1 MTPSALPRLL
11 IGSQRTGQAP
21 VLTDRALTGCTISR
35 GRQAPPRINRWH
47 RTRLHPT
54 ITTEN
59 RNLTNASTPI
69 TRRISTS
76 SGVPAGT
83 AWSSTLLVEVYV
95 MAFIRSAAD
104 DPLGAVVIPA
114 RLLRRG
120 LGRGCEC
127 CCAPPH
133 PPHSFRCGRGRT
145 RGGTVRRLKKGGCR
159 ISFTL
164 RPALLPSRNGA
175 MTPFP
180 MSAGVA
186 AHPKVG
192 ASLSV
197 VAIPA
202 GPRRRG
208 GPPAREGGGHR
219 GSPVPRPRFT
229 RSAPTMPSHQSA
241 VSTLI
246 REVLADPDLAH
257 DEVFRRLLQ
266 AGLQDLVDAEAAAV
280 IGAQRHVAHAA
291 SHQQAQRQAPQDGG
305 HHRRRGRAGHPRA
318 SDRIV
323 LPVPAPPP
331 PAGGQGPDAP

>member
-11 IGSQRTGQAP
+11 IGSRRTGQAP
-21 VLTDRALTGCTISR
+21 ALTDRALTGCTISR

-54 ITTEN
+54 ITTGN

-83 AWSSTLLVEVYV
+83 AWSSTLLVEVSV
-95 MAFIRSAAD
+95 MAFIRSAAGE
-104 DPLGAVVIPA
+104 PLGAVVIPA

-159 ISFTL
+159 ISFIL
-164 RPALLPSRNGA
+164 RPALLPSRSGA

-186 AHPKVG
+186 AHPKVKRRPPFSAPPSPQTTMAGSAGVIVGGGSG
-192 ASLSV
+192 APPPLR
-197 VAIPA
+197 PA
-202 GPRRRG
+202 GRPAWWDG
-208 GPPAREGGGHR
+208 VSHVVTPPARE
-219 GSPVPRPRFT
+219 
-229 RSAPTMPSHQSA
+229 
-241 VSTLI
+241 
-246 REVLADPDLAH
+246 
-257 DEVFRRLLQ
+257 
-266 AGLQDLVDAEAAAV
+266 
-280 IGAQRHVAHAA
+280 HVT
-291 SHQQAQRQAPQDGG
+291 
-305 HHRRRGRAGHPRA
+305 
-318 SDRIV
+318 
-323 LPVPAPPP
+323 
-331 PAGGQGPDAP
+331 